1 MKGLEV
7 KYMKKLMKNSK
18 QRPKLEIN
26 MKKERTQK
34 IPENKKV
41 KEKNK
46 W

>member
-26 MKKERTQK
+26 MKKKEPRRFQK
-34 IPENKKV
+34 TKR
-41 KEKNK
+41 
-46 W
+46 